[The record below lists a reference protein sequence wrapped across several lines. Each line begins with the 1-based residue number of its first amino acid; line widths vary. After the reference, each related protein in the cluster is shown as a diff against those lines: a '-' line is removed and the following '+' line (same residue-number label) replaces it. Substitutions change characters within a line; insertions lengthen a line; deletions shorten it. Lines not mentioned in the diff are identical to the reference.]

1 MAKIVD
7 YQFYSLVITVMN
19 WKISYCL
26 IADICD
32 PDWSYFNGFCYYTS
46 ETCTNWTTALNKCR
60 QENSVLVD
68 INNNEENV
76 FLQHRHNGEKSW
88 LGLNDISTEGSFTW
102 VDRGAGNFTA
112 WAKNQPNNFRE
123 EDCVHALGVE
133 HNYKWNDVKCS
144 DCHQYTCKKGRLI
157 KSETGE
163 VWLID
168 TRDCLPQDIIRR
180 FQGEISKLRNTT
192 LSVTSVI
199 VLLTLEGILDTLS
212 YNY

>member
-1 MAKIVD
+1 MLIAKIID
-7 YQFYSLVITVMN
+7 YQFYYLVVTVLN
-19 WKISYCL
+19 CEISHCL
-26 IADICD
+26 ISDICD

-88 LGLNDISTEGSFTW
+88 MGFNDITTEGSYTW
-102 VDRGAGNFTA
+102 ADRGAGNFTA

-133 HNYKWNDVKCS
+133 HNYEWNDVKCS

-157 KSETGE
+157 TSETGE
-163 VWLID
+163 
-168 TRDCLPQDIIRR
+168 
-180 FQGEISKLRNTT
+180 E
-192 LSVTSVI
+192 
-199 VLLTLEGILDTLS
+199 
-212 YNY
+212 